1 MKMFNKA
8 SLSGFFGLS
17 DDEDYDN
24 SVYEEENKSSYVQPE
39 KSTVKKETSYR
50 QPTDSSYKSYEEPRK
65 SPAKK
70 VVAMSSQQNRGAQS
84 ATHDASVSQGISKK
98 VTVLEPRTYTEAK
111 KIAQCVF
118 RNEIVIVNFHLIEE
132 SQARRIVDFLTGA
145 VFGLDGDI
153 QRIGDEMFL
162 CTPPNMEIDSTVA
175 KSLLGTQFAE
185 Y

>member
-17 DDEDYDN
+17 DDDDYDN
-24 SVYEEENKSSYVQPE
+24 SVYEEENKSNYVQPE
-39 KSTVKKETSYR
+39 KSSVKKETSYR
-50 QPTDSSYKSYEEPRK
+50 QHTEPSYNSYEEPRK

-70 VVAMSSQQNRGAQS
+70 VVAMSSQQNRGGQQANHAS
-84 ATHDASVSQGISKK
+84 ASQGGSKK

-111 KIAQCVF
+111 KIAQCIF
-118 RNEIVIVNFHLIEE
+118 KNEIVIVNFHLIEE

>member
-24 SVYEEENKSSYVQPE
+24 SVYEEENKSSYAQPE

-50 QPTDSSYKSYEEPRK
+50 QPTAPSYDSYEEPRK

-70 VVAMSSQQNRGAQS
+70 VVAMSSQQNRGSQASNQAS
-84 ATHDASVSQGISKK
+84 ASQGISKK